1 MPLESPAPLRSYN
14 PFVVLVQDL
23 LDERSATVPFPPGE
37 TRPSLR
43 RTQRFANEP
52 LPLLLE
58 SYERYGPVFT
68 LRLFHANSVFAL
80 GPAANHYITVS
91 HASNF
96 LYRTSYFRDLMGFAG
111 DGLLTTDGDFH
122 RASRRIMLPAFH
134 HERILSSLDTMLTE
148 TLSALDSFTPGATV
162 DLYAWTRRL
171 ALRIAMRALFGL
183 DPDGPAARSIDAAA
197 LFEQTLSFYARDYT
211 LRMLRGPL
219 SPWDRQQKATRALNR
234 LIYSEISHRR
244 STGERGD
251 DVLSLLIDAT
261 DEDGATAL
269 TDLQIR
275 DEVMTLLF
283 AGHDTTTSTIAFM
296 FHQLAHHPDVVERL
310 LAEQDAQLAGG
321 LPTPTQLM
329 GDGLP
334 YLEQV
339 LDETLRLY
347 PPAWIGPRRS
357 VNPFELHGH
366 TVPGGAFVN
375 YCSWASHRLPDVFPE
390 PEAFRPERFTPEA
403 KAALPRG
410 AYIPFGGGSRT
421 CIGMRFGQLEVR
433 TIATLIL
440 SRFTL
445 ATPTDFRLAIR
456 QMPTISPRDG
466 LPVIVSPRAATPT
479 APLSRIGV
487 ESATFS

>member
-14 PFVVLVQDL
+14 PFVVLVHDL
-23 LDERSATVPFPPGE
+23 LDERAATVPFPPGD

-43 RTQRFANEP
+43 RTQRFANDP

-96 LYRTSYFRDLMGFAG
+96 HWRTSYFRDLIGFAG

-122 RASRRIMLPAFH
+122 RVSRRIMLPAFH
-134 HERILSSLDTMLTE
+134 HERILSSLDTMITE
-148 TLSALDSFTPGATV
+148 TLSALGSFVPGATI

-171 ALRIAMRALFGL
+171 ALRVAMRALFGL

-197 LFEQTLSFYARDYT
+197 LFEQTLSFYSRDYA
-211 LRMLRGPL
+211 LRMLRGPF
-219 SPWDRQQKATRALNR
+219 SPWDHQQKATRTLNH
-234 LIYSEISHRR
+234 LIYSEISRR
-244 STGERGD
+244 RATGERGD
-251 DVLSLLIDAT
+251 DVLSLLIDASA
-261 DEDGATAL
+261 EDGAAL

-283 AGHDTTTSTIAFM
+283 AGHDTTTSTVAFM
-296 FHQLAHHPDVVERL
+296 FYELARHPHVLARLQAERDSEL
-310 LAEQDAQLAGG
+310 GG
-321 LPTPTQLM
+321 SLPTPSQLT
-329 GDGLP
+329 GAGLP
-334 YLEQV
+334 YLEMV

-357 VNPFELHGH
+357 VAPFELHGH
-366 TVPGGAFVN
+366 TVPGGVFVN
-375 YCSWASHRLPDVFPE
+375 YCSWASHRLPDVFPD
-390 PEAFRPERFTPEA
+390 PHSFRPERFDPEA
-403 KAALPRG
+403 RAALPRS

-421 CIGMRFGQLEVR
+421 CIGMRFGQLEIR

-445 ATPTDFRLAIR
+445 SLPPRFRLTIR
-456 QMPTISPRDG
+456 QMPTISPREG
-466 LPVIVSPRAATPT
+466 LPMLVSPRATAHS
-479 APLSRIGV
+479 APLSKIGAK
-487 ESATFS
+487 SATFS

>member
-1 MPLESPAPLRSYN
+1 MPLASPAPLRSYN
-14 PFVVLVQDL
+14 PFVVLVHDL
-23 LDERSATVPFPPGE
+23 LDERAATVPFPPGD
-37 TRPSLR
+37 TRPSLQ
-43 RTQRFANEP
+43 RTQRFANDP

-80 GPAANHYITVS
+80 GPAANHHITVS
-91 HASNF
+91 NASNF
-96 LYRTSYFRDLMGFAG
+96 AYRTSYFRDLMGFAG

-134 HERILSSLDTMLTE
+134 HERILASLETMRTE
-148 TLSALDSFTPGATV
+148 TVSALDSFISGATI

-197 LFEQTLSFYARDYT
+197 LFEQTLSFYSRDYA
-211 LRMLRGPL
+211 LRMLRGPF
-219 SPWDRQQKATRALNR
+219 SPWDHQQKATRALNR
-234 LIYSEISHRR
+234 LIYSEISRR
-244 STGERGD
+244 RATGERGE

-261 DEDGATAL
+261 DEDGQTAL
-269 TDLQIR
+269 SDLQIR

-296 FHQLAHHPDVVERL
+296 FYELARHPHVVARL
-310 LAEQDAQLAGG
+310 LTEQDAQLGG
-321 LPTPTQLM
+321 TLPTPSQLT
-329 GDGLP
+329 GTGLP

-357 VNPFELHGH
+357 VAPFELHGH

-375 YCSWASHRLPDVFPE
+375 YCSWASHHLPDVFPE
-390 PEAFRPERFTPEA
+390 PDSFRPERFAPEA
-403 KAALPRG
+403 KAALPRS

-421 CIGMRFGQLEVR
+421 CIGMRFGQLEIR
-433 TIATLIL
+433 TIVTLIL
-440 SRFTL
+440 ARFAL
-445 ATPTDFRLAIR
+445 SLPPDFRLTIR
-456 QMPTISPRDG
+456 QMPTISPRQG
-466 LPVIVSPRAATPT
+466 LPMVVSPRATTPS
-479 APLSRIGV
+479 APLSRMDV
-487 ESATFS
+487 ENAAFI

>member
-1 MPLESPAPLRSYN
+1 MPLEVPAPLRSYN
-14 PFVVLVQDL
+14 PFVVLVHDL
-23 LDERSATVPFPPGE
+23 LDERAATVPFPPGD
-37 TRPSLR
+37 TRPSLS
-43 RTQRFANEP
+43 RTQRFANDP

-96 LYRTSYFRDLMGFAG
+96 HWRTSYFRDLIGFAG

-134 HERILSSLDTMLTE
+134 HERILSSLDTMLAE
-148 TLSALDSFTPGATV
+148 TLSALDSFIPGATI

-171 ALRIAMRALFGL
+171 ALHIAMRALFGL

-211 LRMLRGPL
+211 LRMLRGPF
-219 SPWDRQQKATRALNR
+219 SPWDRQQKATRILNR
-234 LIYSEISHRR
+234 LIYSEISRR
-244 STGERGD
+244 RATGERGD
-251 DVLSLLIDAT
+251 DVLSLLIDAS
-261 DEDGATAL
+261 DEQGAAL

-283 AGHDTTTSTIAFM
+283 AGHDTTTSTVAFM
-296 FHQLAHHPDVVERL
+296 FYELARHPHVVARL
-310 LAEQDAQLAGG
+310 LTEQDAELGGALPKPSQLTGAG
-321 LPTPTQLM
+321 LPH
-329 GDGLP
+329 
-334 YLEQV
+334 LEQV

-357 VNPFELHGH
+357 VAPFELHGH

-375 YCSWASHRLPDVFPE
+375 YCSWASHHLPDVFGE
-390 PEAFRPERFTPEA
+390 PDSFRPERFAPEA

-421 CIGMRFGQLEVR
+421 CIGMRFGQLEIR

-440 SRFTL
+440 SRFAL
-445 ATPTDFRLAIR
+445 SLPPDFRLTIR
-456 QMPTISPRDG
+456 QMPTISPREG
-466 LPVIVSPRAATPT
+466 LPMVVSPRAAKAPSP
-479 APLSRIGV
+479 PLSRIGV
-487 ESATFS
+487 ASAEFG